1 MTKINDLPSLS
12 ANNFDP
18 TQDLI
23 IIQKPNGATYK
34 MLAATA
40 LSSIAQGEF
49 ITETKTTNTTLG
61 NPGSITFSYANLTS
75 QNSSIVLHL
84 RSGLVSETFTLTK
97 TAGIQ
102 NFNNY
107 GVPSTTNDV
116 ILLEG
121 LNGNIPKRLIATIKI
136 YQDSVEFSNIKPE
149 FKNRGRFWV
158 GDYGSYS
165 VSATI
170 QANIKL

>member
-49 ITETKTTNTTLG
+49 QTETKTTTTSFN

-75 QNSSIVLHL
+75 QNSSIVLRL
-84 RSGLVSETFTLTK
+84 TSGLVSGTFTLTK

-116 ILLEG
+116 ILLG
-121 LNGNIPKRLIATIKI
+121 DSSRRLVATIKI
-136 YQDSVEFSNIKPE
+136 YQDSVEISNIKPQRYKSGKG
-149 FKNRGRFWV
+149 FRGWG